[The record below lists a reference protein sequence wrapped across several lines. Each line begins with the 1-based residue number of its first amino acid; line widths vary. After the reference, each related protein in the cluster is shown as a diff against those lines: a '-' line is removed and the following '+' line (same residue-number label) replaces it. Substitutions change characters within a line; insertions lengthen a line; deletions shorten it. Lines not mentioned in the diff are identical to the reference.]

1 MSMVHRKVWER
12 WCTVRNIRP
21 GHPIANSVR
30 AYVSVVAA
38 PPDEAA
44 AAATLQWERPPR
56 DDMFARRIQ
65 SWSPPAKVREDLR
78 AFQGV

>member
-1 MSMVHRKVWER
+1 MSMF
-12 WCTVRNIRP
+12 IP
-21 GHPIANSVR
+21 GA
-30 AYVSVVAA
+30 AEAKFLEAA

-56 DDMFARRIQ
+56 DDMFTRRIQ
-65 SWSPPAKVREDLR
+65 SWSPAAKVREDLR